1 MLQTA
6 AHAKVNLALA
16 ITGRRPDGYHD
27 LRSVFLRLEL
37 ADTLTVSDA
46 VGSAD
51 ADGLVVDG
59 DPDCPVADNLVLRA
73 VDAFRAAA
81 AEHAVHIPPVAIG
94 LGKRIPMAAGL
105 AGGSTDAA
113 AMLRLLAARHPG
125 VLDRAEIGSL
135 AARVGADVSF
145 FVDGAGAALVRGV
158 GQLIEPLSPPV
169 DPVGVLLCAP
179 PIGASTPSV
188 FRAWDQLH
196 APRPDGPRLT
206 DAAMAVEL
214 AGVATRAVD
223 ALAHLLRSGA
233 SAAAL
238 EAAAAELR
246 AANDLW
252 QPAASLTPGLGALR
266 EHLEERLERPVLL
279 TGSGSTLF
287 ALYASPDAAHAV
299 AGRLRSDPA
308 VAGIDVIATRSTGP
322 HPAPITSRRDP

>member
-1 MLQTA
+1 VLQTA

-46 VGSAD
+46 VGAAD
-51 ADGLVVDG
+51 ADRLVIYG
-59 DPDCPVADNLVLRA
+59 DPDCPVADNLVLVA
-73 VDAFRAAA
+73 VDAFRATA
-81 AEHAVHIPPVAIG
+81 AEHAVDVPPVAVG
-94 LGKRIPMAAGL
+94 LRKRIPMAAGL

-113 AMLRLLAARHPG
+113 CMLRLLMARHPD
-125 VLDRAEIGSL
+125 VLTRAEIGSL

-169 DPVGVLLCAP
+169 DPVGVLLCTP

-188 FRAWDQLH
+188 FRAWDQLR
-196 APRPDGPRLT
+196 APRPDGPHLA
-206 DAAMAVEL
+206 DATMAAEPES
-214 AGVATRAVD
+214 VATGAVD

-238 EAAAAELR
+238 EAAAIELR

-252 QPAASLTPGLGALR
+252 QPAAALTPGLDALR
-266 EHLEERLERPVLL
+266 ERLEQRLERPVLL

-287 ALYASPDAAHAV
+287 ALYASPKAAHAV
-299 AGRLRSDPA
+299 GRRLRSEPA
-308 VAGIDVIATRSTGP
+308 FAGIDVIATRSTGP